1 MNERLILIVGILS
14 IIAILIFILKACSK
28 FRNKVY
34 QLFIKAEKEALK
46 GEKMDYVVMNIYDY
60 LPTVAKIFLNE
71 EALRWLLQKMFDVVK
86 DFLND
91 GKLNKN

>member
-1 MNERLILIVGILS
+1 MNERLILMVGILS
-14 IIAILIFILKACSK
+14 IIAILILILKVCSK

-60 LPTVAKIFLNE
+60 LPAVAKIFLNE

-91 GKLNKN
+91 GELNKN